1 MGSEVKE
8 MTVQTQ
14 NRLTLE
20 EFLALPQ
27 DDITYEFVD
36 GEAQPKMSPKY
47 FHSSLTGYLFVL
59 LHPWSQNRGRVAIEW
74 SVKLKRQEKDW
85 VPVPD
90 LLYISDDRLNADW
103 IENVACPVPPELA
116 IEIISPEQSY
126 GKMSEKAV
134 DYIKAGVLR
143 VWVIDPQ
150 DKSVTIFYPD
160 APPETKRGTASL
172 ADSILEGLELTPEQ
186 IFQRAGI
193 P

>member
-1 MGSEVKE
+1 

-20 EFLALPQ
+20 EFLGLPQ

-36 GEAQPKMSPKY
+36 GEAQAKMSPKY
-47 FHSSLTGYLFVL
+47 FHSSLTGLLFIL
-59 LHPWSQNRGRVAIEW
+59 LQRWSQNRGRVAIEW
-74 SVKLKRQEKDW
+74 SVKLRRQEKDW

-90 LLYISDDRLNADW
+90 LLYISYDRLNADW
-103 IENVACPVPPELA
+103 IDNVACPVPPELA
-116 IEIISPEQSY
+116 IEIISPEQSF

-150 DKSVTIFYPD
+150 DKSITIFYPD
-160 APPETKRGTASL
+160 APPEIKRGTAPIV
-172 ADSILEGLELTPEQ
+172 DSIFQGLELTPEQ
-186 IFQRAGI
+186 LFQQAGI